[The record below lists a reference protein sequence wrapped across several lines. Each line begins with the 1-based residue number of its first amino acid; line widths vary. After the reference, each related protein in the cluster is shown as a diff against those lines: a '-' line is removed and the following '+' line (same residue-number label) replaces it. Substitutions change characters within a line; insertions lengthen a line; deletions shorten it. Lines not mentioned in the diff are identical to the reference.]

1 MSKHDLLLIFAG
13 AVLGLVVSGV
23 GKWLFGIFDA
33 VVPVSKAPDKVRAT
47 FSSKANRSLLK
58 STLFLLWMIGA
69 TVFFAFDKSPVTR
82 LSILNGAMLSC
93 GLAVGVASLMWDIA
107 SFTRNRTKEKAEDGG
122 SLSVR

>member
-1 MSKHDLLLIFAG
+1 MSKHDLLLIVAG

-69 TVFFAFDKSPVTR
+69 TVFFCLR
-82 LSILNGAMLSC
+82 
-93 GLAVGVASLMWDIA
+93 
-107 SFTRNRTKEKAEDGG
+107 
-122 SLSVR
+122 